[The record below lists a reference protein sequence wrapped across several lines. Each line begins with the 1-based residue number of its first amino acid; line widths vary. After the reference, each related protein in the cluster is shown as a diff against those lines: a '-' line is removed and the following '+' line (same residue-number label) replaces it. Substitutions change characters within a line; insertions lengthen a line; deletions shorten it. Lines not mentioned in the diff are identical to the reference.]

1 MMTRLALVA
10 TAVLFCGSVHAQT
23 GTSISPSPP
32 LGMTSPLGS
41 TEMGGGGLGP
51 PSVTLTPDP
60 SAPLMT
66 LTPLPGTTPSNP
78 SVTLPTPQSASP
90 CPTTQSGL
98 PTISGDPTTF
108 GAPLTGSALGLATTS
123 CR

>member
-41 TEMGGGGLGP
+41 AEMGGGGLGP
-51 PSVTLTPDP
+51 PSVALTPDP
-60 SAPLMT
+60 SPPLMT
-66 LTPLPGTTPSNP
+66 L
-78 SVTLPTPQSASP
+78 
-90 CPTTQSGL
+90 CPTIQSGL
-98 PTISGDPTTF
+98 PTITGDPPTF
-108 GAPLTGSALGLATTS
+108 GAPLTGADLRLLPTS
-123 CR
+123 FHSL

>member
-41 TEMGGGGLGP
+41 AEMGGGGLGP
-51 PSVTLTPDP
+51 PSVALTPDP
-60 SAPLMT
+60 S
-66 LTPLPGTTPSNP
+66 
-78 SVTLPTPQSASP
+78 VPQSASP

-98 PTISGDPTTF
+98 PTITGDPTTF
-108 GAPLTGSALGLATTS
+108 GAPLTGLTGSALGLATTS

>member
-23 GTSISPSPP
+23 GTSISPSSP

-41 TEMGGGGLGP
+41 AEMGGGGLGP
-51 PSVTLTPDP
+51 PSVALTPDP

-66 LTPLPGTTPSNP
+66 LSPLPGTTPSNP
-78 SVTLPTPQSASP
+78 SMTLPTPQSASP
-90 CPTTQSGL
+90 CDPERSPYDHRRPDDVRSAFDGL
-98 PTISGDPTTF
+98 SPG
-108 GAPLTGSALGLATTS
+108 LG
-123 CR
+123 

>member
-10 TAVLFCGSVHAQT
+10 TAVLFCGPVHAQT

-41 TEMGGGGLGP
+41 AEMGGGGLGP
-51 PSVTLTPDP
+51 PSVALTPDP
-60 SAPLMT
+60 S
-66 LTPLPGTTPSNP
+66 
-78 SVTLPTPQSASP
+78 

-98 PTISGDPTTF
+98 PTITGDPTTF
-108 GAPLTGSALGLATTS
+108 GALLTGSALGLATTS

>member
-10 TAVLFCGSVHAQT
+10 TAVLVCGSVHAQT
-23 GTSISPSPP
+23 GTSVSPSPP

-51 PSVTLTPDP
+51 PSVALTPDP
-60 SAPLMT
+60 FAPLMT
-66 LTPLPGTTPSNP
+66 LSPLPGTTPSNP
-78 SVTLPTPQSASP
+78 SATLPTPQSAAP
-90 CPTTQSGL
+90 CPTTQNGL

-108 GAPLTGSALGLATTS
+108 GAPLTGSALGLATAG
-123 CR
+123 CH

>member
-41 TEMGGGGLGP
+41 TEMGGGGLSP
-51 PSVTLTPDP
+51 PSVALTPNP

-66 LTPLPGTTPSNP
+66 LSPLPGTTPSNP
-78 SVTLPTPQSASP
+78 SATLPTPQSAAP
-90 CPTTQSGL
+90 CPTTQNGL

-108 GAPLTGSALGLATTS
+108 GAHLTGSALGLATAG
-123 CR
+123 CH

>member
-1 MMTRLALVA
+1 MLGSALVIRDS
-10 TAVLFCGSVHAQT
+10 LFCGSVQAQI
-23 GTSISPSPP
+23 GRSIPNSQP

-41 TEMGGGGLGP
+41 AEMGGGGLGS
-51 PSVTLTPDP
+51 PSVALTPEP

-66 LTPLPGTTPSNP
+66 LSPLPGTTPSNP

-98 PTISGDPTTF
+98 PTITGDPTTF
-108 GAPLTGSALGLATTS
+108 GAPLTGSALALATTS